1 MTLFLIK
8 HRGKFVAIFTL
19 HFLYIIRFYVK
30 WLIQSYF
37 ILTVHSLIRFIYSE
51 KVLLL
56 CLVFKY
62 YVRILKPSYQKYVTS
77 FIEMFKHYFM
87 FTIMSVTHIHKHTCK
102 HTHTHTHTCKHT
114 HTNTNTQRQTHTHT
128 HANTHT
134 HIQTYSDL
142 YYAR

>member
-102 HTHTHTHTCKHT
+102 HTHTHTYMQTHTHKHKHTEANTHTHTCKHT
-114 HTNTNTQRQTHTHT
+114 HTHTNVF
-128 HANTHT
+128 
-134 HIQTYSDL
+134 
-142 YYAR
+142 